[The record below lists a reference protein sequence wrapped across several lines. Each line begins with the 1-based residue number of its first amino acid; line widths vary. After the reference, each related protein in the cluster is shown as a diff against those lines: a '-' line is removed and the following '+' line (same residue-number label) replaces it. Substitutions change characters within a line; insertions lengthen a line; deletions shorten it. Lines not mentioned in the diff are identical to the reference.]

1 MTAPTTDPFGTN
13 PGTGAPAATTSG
25 TATGTTTTGTGGRRR
40 SPAILVAA
48 TLMAFLAVLAFRS
61 RPADPESRLPTRYR
75 LADLIEQQQQQA
87 VTLRREVEALRQEL
101 DAERQA
107 STSRT
112 PLAARQAEQ
121 VEQTST
127 TAGLVPVTGP
137 GLQITL
143 DDSKLD
149 VPPSGATVND
159 LVIHS
164 QDVQAVVNAL
174 WRSGAEAMAINGQ
187 RLVGTSAVLCVGNTL
202 LLNGTVHSPP
212 YVVEAIGAS
221 RDRFDADR
229 LVRRFREHAGTYS
242 LTFSTTRKAELDL
255 PAYRGSTKF
264 TFARPVT

>member
-1 MTAPTTDPFGTN
+1 MTAPSN
-13 PGTGAPAATTSG
+13 EHL
-25 TATGTTTTGTGGRRR
+25 GTTTPPTPRRR

-48 TLMAFLAVLAFRS
+48 TLMAFLAVLAFRA

-87 VTLRREVEALRQEL
+87 ADLRREVADLRQQVE
-101 DAERQA
+101 AERAA
-107 STSRT
+107 STTRT
-112 PLAARQAEQ
+112 PLAQRQAEQ
-121 VEQTST
+121 LDETET
-127 TAGLVPVTGP
+127 AAGLVPVDGP
-137 GLQITL
+137 GLEITL

-174 WRSGAEAMAINGQ
+174 WRSGAEAMAINDQ

-212 YVVEAIGAS
+212 YVIEAIGAS
-221 RDRFDADR
+221 RDRFDSDR
-229 LVRRFREHAGTYS
+229 LVRRFRQHANTYS
-242 LTFSTTRKAELDL
+242 LTFTTARRTELEL